1 MRKCRSVA
9 RGERAFRGDP
19 ASPRRHER
27 LMPLLIITGDE
38 SNLSRRCRIEVDRFT
53 IGRSRDSSVSIP
65 HRSVSKTHLELERTP
80 GGYSFRDLASKN
92 GTFLNEERRQNGVL
106 RDGDVVRLGK
116 VRITFRDLPAAKPD
130 GAPVSASAPAIGA
143 SAPAGATSAAA
154 GPATA
159 AAGSASAPTGSASAP
174 ARRSPAPAI
183 GAAIPAPGAFV
194 PSRAERRWRRRLI
207 SLGVGALGI
216 GLGLLVGRI
225 GSLLAP
231 PDPASQG
238 AKPSLLAGGP
248 VSAPADG
255 RTGIAANPATRQV
268 PPSFS
273 REDGGSAGAPPGV
286 PSFAGPPL
294 PAKPP
299 LELAPKAEAVLPA
312 GPGAEAAGVAASW
325 VSDLER
331 PYTDPGE
338 SSRVLFRLF
347 LDVLG
352 RPPTRG
358 EAREFLPLEHAE
370 RWSRL
375 RKLGGAPAEI
385 EGARTHFRTFLGRD
399 PSIVE
404 EVALR
409 VVARGDSHPRGKVSA
424 PDPGLLLTSSGEYRS
439 ADRRRLRTRTQWARS
454 LIVDL
459 LDRPPESEEEV
470 REVEKAIGE
479 HPGPAAARVLAFS
492 KDATAALPDLPG
504 EESGSAKS
512 AARSWI
518 DEEFR
523 RFFER
528 APAEAEVRALLAEL
542 KPGKE
547 GPRRI
552 RLALAD
558 SPGYR
563 SY

>member
-1 MRKCRSVA
+1 
-9 RGERAFRGDP
+9 
-19 ASPRRHER
+19 
-27 LMPLLIITGDE
+27 MPLLIITCDE

-80 GGYSFRDLASKN
+80 GGYSFRDLASSN
-92 GTFLNEERRQNGVL
+92 GTFLNEERRESGVL

-143 SAPAGATSAAA
+143 SAPAGAASAAV
-154 GPATA
+154 
-159 AAGSASAPTGSASAP
+159 GSASAPIGSASAP
-174 ARRSPAPAI
+174 ARSSPAPEI
-183 GAAIPAPGAFV
+183 GAATTAPGAFV
-194 PSRAERRWRRRLI
+194 PSPAERRWRRRLI

-231 PDPASQG
+231 PDPASLG
-238 AKPSLLAGGP
+238 AKPSPLAGGP
-248 VSAPADG
+248 VSAPEDG
-255 RTGIAANPATRQV
+255 RTGIAADPATRQV
-268 PPSFS
+268 PPSIS
-273 REDGGSAGAPPGV
+273 REDGGSAGAPTGV
-286 PSFAGPPL
+286 PSFAGAPPPAEPPL
-294 PAKPP
+294 GLP
-299 LELAPKAEAVLPA
+299 PKAEAVPPA
-312 GPGAEAAGVAASW
+312 GPGAEAARIAASW
-325 VSDLER
+325 ASDLDR
-331 PYTDPGE
+331 PYSDPGE

-358 EAREFLPLEHAE
+358 EAREFLPLAHAE

-375 RKLGGAPAEI
+375 RKMGGAPAEA
-385 EGARTHFRTFLGRD
+385 EGAGALFRTFLGRD

-409 VVARGDSHPRGKVSA
+409 VVAKGDSHPRGKASA
-424 PDPGLLLTSSGEYRS
+424 PDPGLLLTASGEYRS
-439 ADRRRLRTRTQWARS
+439 ADRRRLRTRTQRARS

-470 REVEKAIGE
+470 REVENAIEE
-479 HPGPAAARVLAFS
+479 HRGPAAARVLAFS

-504 EESGSAKS
+504 EESGSGES

-528 APAEAEVRALLAEL
+528 APGEAEVRALLAEL
-542 KPGKE
+542 KPGRE

-552 RLALAD
+552 RLALSD